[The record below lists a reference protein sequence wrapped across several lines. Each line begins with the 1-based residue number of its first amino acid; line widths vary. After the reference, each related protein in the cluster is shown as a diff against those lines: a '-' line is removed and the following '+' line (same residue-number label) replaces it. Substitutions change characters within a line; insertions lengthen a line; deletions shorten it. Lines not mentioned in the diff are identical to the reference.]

1 MGILSVYCARILVS
15 RELACGENTETTGEP
30 GGPLTRTVCGVMGDH
45 NVEEFDRHKSQLFM
59 KAVLDDLRAL
69 AFMLENNLVESG
81 IRRLGA
87 EQEMFLI
94 VLFVTV
100 IF

>member
-1 MGILSVYCARILVS
+1 
-15 RELACGENTETTGEP
+15 
-30 GGPLTRTVCGVMGDH
+30 MGDH

-87 EQEMFLI
+87 EQANRRALDLE
-94 VLFVTV
+94 
-100 IF
+100 IFCGDERSHTEGSSTAGADGRDACLSEDRRPVASLADNQNVRP